1 MEHEEFK
8 NIFYNTWEFNKLQS
22 HLSNTLGKMDVLV
35 NSVGATVYLLEEIKV
50 DPFLTPHE
58 HKNNIQIK
66 DLIF

>member
-1 MEHEEFK
+1 
-8 NIFYNTWEFNKLQS
+8 
-22 HLSNTLGKMDVLV
+22 MDVLV

-50 DPFLTPHE
+50 DPFLTPHG